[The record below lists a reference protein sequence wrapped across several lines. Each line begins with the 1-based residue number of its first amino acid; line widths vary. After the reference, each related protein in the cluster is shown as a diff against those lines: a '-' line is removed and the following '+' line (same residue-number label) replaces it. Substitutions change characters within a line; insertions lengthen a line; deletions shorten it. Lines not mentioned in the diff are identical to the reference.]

1 MELKLVTVIVC
12 HFVSCY
18 QMVQYSALWDA
29 ICLIALS
36 KIQCQL
42 INLIDCT
49 DQKRT
54 KTSAERNSRKRF

>member
-12 HFVSCY
+12 HFVSY
-18 QMVQYSALWDA
+18 YHMVRYSALWNA
-29 ICLIALS
+29 MCLIAHS

-54 KTSAERNSRKRF
+54 KTSAERNSRKGF